1 MLAESLTLLPPSASP
16 RQGSTLPT
24 VFVTVQQALQ
34 GIACTTAADC
44 VLIHAAAG
52 GVGLAAIQVFYV
64 LTMTNSVLELVSNE

>member
-1 MLAESLTLLPPSASP
+1 MFAESLTVLPPAASI

-34 GIACTTAADC
+34 GIAGACAEDR

-52 GVGLAAIQVFYV
+52 GVGLAAIQVQV
-64 LTMTNSVLELVSNE
+64 HA